1 MVQNTFLH
9 HSQNTCTCI
18 HKHCFN
24 SVMADSDP
32 RDFSP
37 PGFCDHGISQTR
49 ILEWVAI
56 SFYKGSSSPRIE
68 PVSPALQVDSLPL
81 NDQGRPWEIRYLHLL
96 CIFLL
101 KKIFFNVDYF
111 WSLYWFFLQYY
122 LFFVFWPQSLWD
134 LSFLTRD
141 WICAP
146 ALKGEFLSTGP
157 PGKPLHLKPL
167 HLLS

>member
-9 HSQNTCTCI
+9 HSQYACTCI

-24 SVMADSDP
+24 SVMANSDP

-56 SFYKGSSSPRIE
+56 SFYKGASNPGIE

-81 NDQGRPWEIRYLHLL
+81 NDMGRPWEIRYLHLS
-96 CIFLL
+96 IFFI
-101 KKIFFNVDYF
+101 KKIFFFNVDYF
-111 WSLYWFFLQYY
+111 
-122 LFFVFWPQSLWD
+122 
-134 LSFLTRD
+134 
-141 WICAP
+141 
-146 ALKGEFLSTGP
+146 
-157 PGKPLHLKPL
+157 
-167 HLLS
+167 